1 MGPVGEG
8 LGLNFTVLSNMGRLD
23 VGVLACPEIV
33 PEVWEVAEGFGRAV
47 SELRLAAEKRRGAE
61 A

>member
-1 MGPVGEG
+1 
-8 LGLNFTVLSNMGRLD
+8 MGRLD

-47 SELRLAAEKRRGAE
+47 AELCLAAEKRLGSE